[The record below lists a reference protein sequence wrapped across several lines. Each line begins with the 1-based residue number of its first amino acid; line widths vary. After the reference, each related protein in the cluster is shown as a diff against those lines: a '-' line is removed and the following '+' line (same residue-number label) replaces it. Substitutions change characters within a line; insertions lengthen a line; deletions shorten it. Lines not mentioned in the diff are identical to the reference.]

1 MVFIPPPHT
10 EAINGENPF
19 LEALPP
25 ALRYTELPAAL
36 NRPSPVLDYA
46 MRLPPAD
53 RESLIEHCDQH
64 FTFTSELL
72 EVAVGVQILL
82 RRSLELHNALSKPER
97 VRVNRIALASNEAEI
112 KMASAL
118 KGAGMLLTGM
128 TGTGKSVIVE
138 RVLEVIAPTQVVEY
152 GNSPTCG
159 FHYLRQ
165 CYYICID
172 QPSNGTRGG
181 LLKRM
186 LLGLD
191 SALSTNY
198 FAQHQRTT
206 NIDTLLVVAC
216 KLLTLHRVA
225 LLVIDENQQSNFAD
239 SPWTLEFVLFYHM
252 LMNLG
257 ISVVLIGNPLAF
269 VHLREMS
276 QVMRRFSTGGNHQLE
291 PATEKSRWW
300 SRDFVPGARK
310 FNLVEE
316 WNVEDEWRRAFE
328 LEHSGGLPAVYMALH
343 KEVMRTALRR
353 GGQLAQVTQAD
364 FLAALRSPRF
374 TEMDRIARSVNASDS
389 AESLDFLDI
398 PPTRGPKVLRKPVD
412 TEVTNEPTALTSNI
426 PMARV
431 TRMLTSFK
439 AAQTKKLNTMKRRIE
454 AVQSLS
460 PEDARMLGVGDEL
473 IQSMQEA
480 LAAEDGTVVRRRR
493 RPAS

>member
-1 MVFIPPPHT
+1 M
-10 EAINGENPF
+10 
-19 LEALPP
+19 
-25 ALRYTELPAAL
+25 
-36 NRPSPVLDYA
+36 LDDA

-72 EVAVGVQILL
+72 EIAAGLQILF
-82 RRSLELHNALSKPER
+82 RRALVMRNALFKPER
-97 VRVNRIALASNEAEI
+97 VRVNRIALASNPAQF
-112 KMASAL
+112 KMVSAL
-118 KGAGMLLTGM
+118 DGAGMLLAGM
-128 TGTGKSVIVE
+128 TGTGKSAIVE
-138 RVLEVIAPTQVVEY
+138 RVLEVIAPIQVVDY
-152 GNSPTCG
+152 GNSPACE

-165 CYYICID
+165 CYYLYID

-181 LLKRM
+181 LLKR
-186 LLGLD
+186 LLLALD
-191 SALSTNY
+191 SALGTNH
-198 FAQHQRTT
+198 FTQHKRTT

-225 LLVIDENQQSNFAD
+225 LLVIDEHQQSNFAD

-257 ISVVLIGNPLAF
+257 ISVVLVGNPLAF
-269 VHLREMS
+269 DHLLDMS
-276 QVMRRFSTGGNHQLE
+276 QVMRRFSTGGSHKLV
-291 PATEKSRWW
+291 PATENSRWW

-353 GGQLAQVTQAD
+353 GGQRAQVTQAD
-364 FLAALRSPRF
+364 FLTALRSPRF
-374 TEMDRIARSVNASDS
+374 TEMDRIARSVNASDG

-398 PPTRGPKVLRKPVD
+398 PPTRGTKVLRTPAD
-412 TEVTNEPTALTSNI
+412 TEATTEPPALTSNI

-454 AVQSLS
+454 VVQSLS

-473 IQSMQEA
+473 IQSMQDA